1 MRWYVARRLL
11 WAVVATFVVL
21 SITWVLLY
29 ASQEQALVS
38 VQYQAAA
45 SGGDAEAAREAYAQ
59 RRGLDRPLW
68 RQYAD
73 YMTSMATLDWGYS
86 TSRGQPVT
94 AAIADALPYTVMYS
108 VPWTV
113 LTVAF
118 GLSVGLYSAT
128 HQHSRSD
135 YAATFVAFFGYA
147 IPNFWFGIVLLVIFG
162 VHLDLVPIVFDPDVP
177 VFSLA
182 NARQLV
188 LPVFVLT
195 TGSIASLT
203 RYTRAEALEYVEA
216 TFTKTA
222 RAKGVSDGRILLLHV
237 LRPAAVPLSTILV
250 ADLLG
255 LFIASSYLVEVVFG
269 IPGLGQL
276 SFKAIQNQDTPL
288 VLATTLVGVFVAVFG
303 NLLQDVAYTVLDPR
317 IDYGDR

>member
-11 WAVVATFVVL
+11 WAVVATFIVL
-21 SITWVLLY
+21 SITWALLY
-29 ASQEQALVS
+29 ATEQQALTAI
-38 VQYQAAA
+38 QFDAAVA
-45 SGGDAEAAREAYAQ
+45 GSDAEAAREAYEQ
-59 RRGLDRPLW
+59 QRGLDRPLW
-68 RQYAD
+68 RQYTD
-73 YMTSMATLDWGYS
+73 YMTSMATFNWGYS
-86 TSRGQPVT
+86 LSRGQPVT
-94 AAIADALPYTVMYS
+94 AAIAEALPYTMMYS
-108 VPWTV
+108 VPWTIFTV
-113 LTVAF
+113 LC
-118 GLSVGLYSAT
+118 GLSIGLYSAT
-128 HQHSRSD
+128 HQYSRFD
-135 YAATFVAFFGYA
+135 YAATFIAFFGYA
-147 IPNFWFGIVLLVIFG
+147 IPNFWFGIVLLVLFG
-162 VHLDLVPIVFDPDVP
+162 VQLDWVPIVFDPNVP

-182 NARQLV
+182 NGRQLV

-222 RAKGVSDGRILLLHV
+222 RAKGVSERRILLLHV

-288 VLATTLVGVFVAVFG
+288 VLATTLIGVFIAIVG
-303 NLLQDVAYTVLDPR
+303 NLLQDIAYTVLDPR
-317 IDYGDR
+317 IEYGDR

>member
-11 WAVVATFVVL
+11 WAVVATFIIL
-21 SITWVLLY
+21 SITWALLFVT
-29 ASQEQALVS
+29 QQQALAS
-38 VQYQAAA
+38 IQFQAAA
-45 SGGDAEAAREAYAQ
+45 SGGSAESAKEAFEAQ
-59 RRGLDRPLW
+59 RGLDRPLW
-68 RQYAD
+68 EQYSS
-73 YMTSMATLDWGYS
+73 YMTNMATGNWGYS

-94 AAIADALPYTVMYS
+94 EAIMEALPYTVMYS
-108 VPWTV
+108 VPWTI
-113 LTVAF
+113 LTITF
-118 GLSVGLYSAT
+118 GLGIGLYSAT
-128 HQHSRSD
+128 HQHSRFD

-147 IPNFWFGIVLLVIFG
+147 IPNFWFGIILLVLFG
-162 VHLDLVPIVFDPDVP
+162 VHLDLVPIVFNPNAP
-177 VFSLA
+177 VFSVE
-182 NARQLV
+182 NVRQLV

-222 RAKGVSDGRILLLHV
+222 KAKGVSDRRILLLHV

-276 SFKAIQNQDTPL
+276 SFKAIQTQDTAL
-288 VLATTLVGVFVAVFG
+288 VLATTLIGVFIAIVG
-303 NLLQDVAYTVLDPR
+303 NLLQDIAYTVLDPR

>member
-1 MRWYVARRLL
+1 MRWYVVRRLL
-11 WAVVATFVVL
+11 WAVVATFVIL
-21 SITWVLLY
+21 SITWALLLVT
-29 ASQEQALVS
+29 QEQTLAS
-38 VQYQAAA
+38 IQFQAAV
-45 SGGDAEAAREAYAQ
+45 SGGDAEAAREAYEQ

-68 RQYAD
+68 RQYID
-73 YMTSMATLDWGYS
+73 YMTNMATFNWGYS

-94 AAIADALPYTVMYS
+94 AAIMDALPYTVMYS
-108 VPWTV
+108 VPWTI

-128 HQHSRSD
+128 HQYSKFD
-135 YAATFVAFFGYA
+135 YAATFIAFFGYA
-147 IPNFWFGIVLLVIFG
+147 IPNFWFGIILLVVFG
-162 VHLDLVPIVFDPDVP
+162 VHLDLVPIVFDPDVR
-177 VFSLA
+177 VFSLE

-195 TGSIASLT
+195 TGSIASLA
-203 RYTRAEALEYVEA
+203 RYSRAEALEYVQA

-222 RAKGVSDGRILLLHV
+222 RAKGASERRILLRHV
-237 LRPAAVPLSTILV
+237 FRPAAVPLSTILV

-276 SFKAIQNQDTPL
+276 SFRAIQNQDTPL
-288 VLATTLVGVFVAVFG
+288 VLATTLIGVFIAIGG
-303 NLLQDVAYTVLDPR
+303 NLLQDIAYTVLDPR